1 MKGTRCFTSRDLLV
15 IVSFVLCSSAPAA
28 VHYVD
33 VNGASPLSP
42 YTNWTTAATVIQ
54 NAIDAAS
61 PGDTVLVTNG
71 VYAVGGRL
79 GRGTGLLTNRVV
91 LDKAVTLQS
100 VNGPQVTVNWL
111 GKPCSVCSLIG

>member
-79 GRGTGLLTNRVV
+79 GRGTGLLTNR
-91 LDKAVTLQS
+91 ARQS
-100 VNGPQVTVNWL
+100 GYAAERQRPAGDGQLAWKTV
-111 GKPCSVCSLIG
+111 